1 MMKSWRQVVVLYTD
15 HGFSVQMHNL
25 FACIMFALI
34 MMRLLAHSL
43 RFVAFASGGS
53 PTESNTGLC
62 PTIGMILCCL
72 WAPPRQPRFVGRLRA
87 TPALTA
93 VLCSDVPKN
102 N

>member
-1 MMKSWRQVVVLYTD
+1 
-15 HGFSVQMHNL
+15 MHNL

-43 RFVAFASGGS
+43 RFVAFAPVSS

-62 PTIGMILCCL
+62 PTIGMMLCCL
-72 WAPPRQPRFVGRLRA
+72 WAPPRQPRFVGRWRA

-93 VLCSDVPKN
+93 ALQAALVR
-102 N
+102 